1 MRDADGLMNWKNLT
15 TACCW
20 CFLIFMHE
28 ICYKWLVVER
38 YLYIYYIA
46 GGLLVHVFSS
56 FFSVL
61 SFFIFCAKES
71 CRFLTLL
78 ANFWLYIKIYVHNIN
93 SKTCIVSYQLF
104 SCMHKVVIKCIN
116 KHIFKT
122 IWWFSSKTKKATLRF
137 DDDDD
142 SDFMQY
148 LFIHLFLLFAHIIPV
163 MNDAWLEEKVV
174 AEMVIQNLVLPIQV
188 VYLYIYL
195 ALIFTYLFY
204 IFYLYI
210 AFLLI
215 P

>member
-1 MRDADGLMNWKNLT
+1 
-15 TACCW
+15 
-20 CFLIFMHE
+20 
-28 ICYKWLVVER
+28 
-38 YLYIYYIA
+38 
-46 GGLLVHVFSS
+46 
-56 FFSVL
+56 
-61 SFFIFCAKES
+61 
-71 CRFLTLL
+71 
-78 ANFWLYIKIYVHNIN
+78 
-93 SKTCIVSYQLF
+93 
-104 SCMHKVVIKCIN
+104 MHKVVIKCIN

-122 IWWFSSKTKKATLRF
+122 IWFSSKTKKATLRF
-137 DDDDD
+137 DDYDD

-148 LFIHLFLLFAHIIPV
+148 LFIHLFLLFAHINPV